1 MGRVGRGKE
10 GQGGVRA
17 GGAVWRLFC
26 RLALAGAVLCAS
38 APGGAAGAAARQ
50 AARAR
55 RVVIVSWDG
64 AADWVVDRLL
74 AEGKLPHLAR
84 LARRGVRAEWST
96 PNFPSKTAPGHAAIW
111 TGAYGDVSG
120 ISANSVPRL
129 PPSEHTLLESRSGY
143 LSEALLAEPIYVTAA
158 KAGRRVV
165 ALSGTHLFPFAPH
178 LATLRAA
185 RVPPARFV
193 AFSGFESEIARDRV
207 WGAADLRPASGWAGA
222 PRHEGAASELSLTV
236 GETALSLLV
245 FDDPADPARGLD
257 TLLVRRGAKTDAAA
271 PSFRLKPAEASA
283 ASADLRHYSPPVR
296 VTKGEL
302 FGNLYLRLFELAPD
316 GSRLALYQR
325 AANAVPGTVSRREAE
340 QYLEAYGGFHGDPF
354 WSYADGRLGP
364 TLWAGGD
371 GTAER
376 RALELV
382 RLDTEFLKR
391 GTRYAFRR
399 WSPELLTHYTPN
411 SDSAGH
417 AWMGLLD
424 PASPAHDPALAARLW
439 PFYEEVFRIQDEWL
453 GEIVRLA
460 GPGAV
465 VCLVSDHGME
475 GVGKFFS
482 TDAVL
487 ERAGLLKVDAAGKVD
502 LARSRAVGGDFAVRV
517 NGTDRKGG
525 IVPPSEREE
534 VIRLAAASL
543 LSLTDPETGRHVV
556 ERVFRPEETA
566 GLGIG
571 GPAGGDL
578 YFDPA
583 PGYMPSTRYAAGLF
597 SPARRGAGNGEHG
610 FYPHRAKMK
619 AVFFMAG
626 PGVRRNLTVPG
637 VRQIDI
643 APTLAR
649 LLGIPAPA
657 DARGHVIGEALVD

>member
-1 MGRVGRGKE
+1 MRVSRAAWGFV
-10 GQGGVRA
+10 VRA
-17 GGAVWRLFC
+17 
-26 RLALAGAVLCAS
+26 ALAAALLCACV
-38 APGGAAGAAARQ
+38 PAGEAQSQRRG
-50 AARAR
+50 RAR

-64 AADWVVDRLL
+64 AADWVLDRLL
-74 AEGKLPHLAR
+74 AEDKLPHLAR
-84 LARRGVRAEWST
+84 LVRRGVRAEWST
-96 PNFPSKTAPGHAAIW
+96 PNFPSKTAPGHAAVW
-111 TGAYGDVSG
+111 TGAFGDVSG
-120 ISANSVPRL
+120 VVANSVPRL
-129 PPSEHTLLESRSGY
+129 PRESHTLLESRSGY
-143 LSEALLAEPIYVTAA
+143 SSEALLAEPIYVTAA

-165 ALSGTHLFPFAPH
+165 ALSGTQVFPFGPH
-178 LATLRAA
+178 LAALRAA
-185 RVPPARFV
+185 GVPAERFV
-193 AFSGFESEIARDRV
+193 AFSGFESQIERERV
-207 WGAADLRPASGWAGA
+207 WGAKDLRPATGWAGA
-222 PRHEGAASELSLTV
+222 PRHDGDAGGPRELTLTI
-236 GETALSLLV
+236 GETALSLFV
-245 FDDPADPARGLD
+245 FDDPADPVRGLD
-257 TLLVRRGAKTDAAA
+257 TVLVRRGAKADAAA
-271 PSFRLKPAEASA
+271 PSFRLKPAEASR
-283 ASADLRHYSPPVR
+283 DLAHYSPPVR

-302 FGNLYLRLFELAPD
+302 FANLYLRLFELAPD

-354 WSYADGRLGP
+354 WGYADGRLGP
-364 TLWAGGD
+364 PLWEGGD

-417 AWMGLLD
+417 IWVGILD

-475 GVGKFFS
+475 GVNKFIS
-482 TDAVL
+482 VDAVL
-487 ERAGLLKVDAAGKVD
+487 GRAGLLGVDAEGRVE
-502 LARSRAVGGDFAVRV
+502 LARTKATGGSDFFVRL
-517 NGTDRKGG
+517 NGTEWKGG

-534 VIRLAAASL
+534 VLRRAAESL
-543 LSLTDPETGRHVV
+543 LALVDPETGRHVITK
-556 ERVFRPEETA
+556 VFRPEETA

-578 YFDPA
+578 YFDTA
-583 PGYMPSTRYAAGLF
+583 PGYMPSSRYVADIF
-597 SPARRGAGNGEHG
+597 SPGRRGAGNGEHG

-626 PGVRRNLTVPG
+626 PGVRRNVIIPG

-643 APTLAR
+643 APTLSR
-649 LLGIPAPA
+649 LLGIPAPK
-657 DARGHVIGEALVD
+657 DARGHVVGDALVD